1 MQIESIVSNSNRGV
15 RVYVTNSVILNIKK
29 RIDNPSVKQKEQ
41 KWIHHRKNKTLLPQK
56 RIKISI
62 LRRNLSKNINQ
73 NHILTCREISYND
86 FFGPQEK
93 NIELKKCVIGDYIQC
108 RPTKPKFQVIIEK
121 FSLINHF
128 LGEPLYY
135 DLIAAINSQYA
146 KVR

>member
-15 RVYVTNSVILNIKK
+15 RVYVTNSVILKIKK
-29 RIDNPSVKQKEQ
+29 RIDNPSAKQKKQ

-56 RIKISI
+56 SIKISI

-93 NIELKKCVIGDYIQC
+93 NIKLKNMRYRRLHTVQTYEAEI
-108 RPTKPKFQVIIEK
+108 
-121 FSLINHF
+121 
-128 LGEPLYY
+128 LGYY
-135 DLIAAINSQYA
+135 RKILFNNLIAAINSQYA